1 LCLAKRVVD
10 RARLQGRPGDAAS
23 AERTRR
29 CGGVES
35 GGARPG
41 SGSASALAMPTRSL
55 RQDSV
60 LSPASGSHSLP
71 PRFQDVPGGAHRQEE
86 GEEEEEG
93 EEKEEEEEEKEE
105 GEGPCRGRAGLTRPA
120 TRVPDGAR
128 CASARGRGRGRGPGR
143 PRTRAA
149 STMSRNSRPTETT
162 LLRI

>member
-93 EEKEEEEEEKEE
+93 

>member
-93 EEKEEEEEEKEE
+93 EE

-149 STMSRNSRPTETT
+149 HAVLPAGRAP
-162 LLRI
+162 